1 MIFKN
6 ITCCSIAI
14 NTTENRSAIGTTGA
28 KKNPNSHRRI
38 PLLIFCW
45 FLCSLSLINAQ
56 SKDELRQEI
65 ARLRND
71 SLVQNKLWK
80 TQILKLTETI
90 SDQKRSLSQLQEYAN
105 GLQVSVYNLKADSTE
120 LSKYVENYK
129 KMIFKN
135 EERCNQQKSELLI
148 SLDSVRN
155 ELSTQ
160 SAFPFFDTS
169 SQNYIGKK

>member
-1 MIFKN
+1 MNHPGSLRI
-6 ITCCSIAI
+6 
-14 NTTENRSAIGTTGA
+14 
-28 KKNPNSHRRI
+28 I

-45 FLCSLSLINAQ
+45 FFCSASLLIAQ

-71 SLVQNKLWK
+71 SVVQNSLWK
-80 TQILKLTETI
+80 TQIQTLTETI

-129 KMIFKN
+129 KIIFKN
-135 EERCNQQKSELLI
+135 E
-148 SLDSVRN
+148 
-155 ELSTQ
+155 
-160 SAFPFFDTS
+160 
-169 SQNYIGKK
+169 